1 MLIWIFRLF
10 FVVFGGLGGYEVGR
24 FIQQRTYFIAREA
37 YINLLI
43 LFISVIV
50 FSIVG
55 FFIGNY
61 LGRRSQRA
69 LAKAEEDIGRLPG
82 SDVLAIIVG
91 FVFSLIIALLLSIP
105 FFLIPVVGKFISIF
119 IIVVATYTGVRLSI
133 RNKER
138 LRHLLR
144 IRGRGA
150 KSISQE
156 REPTPKILDSSV
168 LIDGRIADICST
180 GFVEG
185 ELMIPNF
192 ILSELQEIADS
203 SDSLK
208 RNRGRT
214 GLDVAKRL
222 QGEISVKV
230 TILNEDFS
238 QLPSV
243 DTKLIALAKKIDAS
257 IITNDYNLNK
267 VADLQGVK
275 VLNIN
280 DLSNAIKPIV
290 LPGEKMVVNV
300 IKEGKEVDQGIA
312 YLDDGTM
319 VVVEEGKKF
328 VGTQVEVSVTGVL
341 QTPAGRMIFTKFE
354 ES

>member
-10 FVVFGGLGGYEVGR
+10 FAVFGGLFGYEVGI
-24 FIQQRTYFIAREA
+24 FIQQRAYFVTEEI
-37 YINLLI
+37 YKNVLI
-43 LFISVIV
+43 VIISVIV
-50 FSIVG
+50 FATIG
-55 FFIGNY
+55 FFMGNY
-61 LGRRSQRA
+61 LGRRTQRT
-69 LAKAEEDIGRLPG
+69 LARIEENIGRLPG
-82 SDVLAIIVG
+82 SDVLAIVAG
-91 FVFSLIIALLLSIP
+91 FVFSLIVALLLSIP
-105 FFLIPVVGKFISIF
+105 FFFIPVVGKFISIF
-119 IIVVATYTGVRLSI
+119 IIVVAAYIGVRLSI

-144 IRGRGA
+144 IRERGV
-150 KSISQE
+150 KGSSQE
-156 REPTPKILDSSV
+156 RVLTLKILDSSV

-185 ELMIPNF
+185 ELVIPNF
-192 ILSELQEIADS
+192 VLSELQEIADS

-208 RNRGRT
+208 RNKGRA

-222 QGEISVKV
+222 QGETNVKV

-238 QLPSV
+238 QIPSV
-243 DTKLIALAKKIDAS
+243 DAKLITLAKKMNAS

-290 LPGEKMVVNV
+290 LPGEKMMVNV
-300 IKEGKEVDQGIA
+300 IKEGKEADQGVA

-341 QTPAGRMIFTKFE
+341 QTPAGRMIFAKFE

>member
-10 FVVFGGLGGYEVGR
+10 FTIFGGFGGYEVGR
-24 FIQQRTYFIAREA
+24 FIQQRTYFVAMGG
-37 YINLLI
+37 YINVLI
-43 LFISVIV
+43 LFISVIIFAV
-50 FSIVG
+50 IG
-55 FFIGNY
+55 FIIGGH
-61 LGRRSQRA
+61 LGRRSHRA
-69 LAKAEEDIGRLPG
+69 LVKAEEDIGRLPG
-82 SDVLAIIVG
+82 SDVLVIIVG
-91 FVFSLIIALLLSIP
+91 FVFSLIVALLFSIP
-105 FFLIPVVGKFISIF
+105 FFLIPVVGKFISLF
-119 IIVVATYTGVRLSI
+119 IIVAATYIGVRLSI

-144 IRGRGA
+144 IRARGA
-150 KSISQE
+150 KSVSQE
-156 REPTPKILDSSV
+156 RAIAPKILDSSV

-185 ELMIPNF
+185 ELVVPSF
-192 ILSELQEIADS
+192 VLSELQEIADS

-222 QGEISVKV
+222 QGETNVMV

-243 DTKLIALAKKIDAS
+243 DAKLITLAKKINAS

-267 VADLQGVK
+267 VADLQGVR

-290 LPGEKMVVNV
+290 LPGEKMVVSV
-300 IKEGKEVDQGIA
+300 IKEGKEADQGIA

-319 VVVEEGKKF
+319 IVVEEGKKY
-328 VGTQVEVSVTGVL
+328 VGTQVEVTVTGVL

-354 ES
+354 EP